1 MRNLI
6 TIVYDYNTFL
16 FAKAIYRKEKNMER
30 QLIVTTK
37 EEECVVIRNDEK
49 SILKYSKKIA
59 GLFINVRD

>member
-1 MRNLI
+1 M
-6 TIVYDYNTFL
+6 D
-16 FAKAIYRKEKNMER
+16 R

-49 SILKYSKKIA
+49 SILKYNPKIA

>member
-1 MRNLI
+1 
-6 TIVYDYNTFL
+6 
-16 FAKAIYRKEKNMER
+16 MER